1 MLDEILE
8 NKDDEPLETS
18 ETENEGTDSEPDVD
32 ENVKL
37 RRTAD
42 YRKKKH

>member
-32 ENVKL
+32 ENVKHIPIEE
-37 RRTAD
+37 D
-42 YRKKKH
+42 S